1 MAKHGTKQTTYN
13 PEGLGRKSTSVSHH
27 HLHLFCCRKSL
38 PSPFT
43 AYGYTDKAQKAKV
56 QDRFFSDAITGS
68 NLRAYRNRGVL
79 AELVLDPTS
88 NTHKEGKLVLPQKLN
103 VKFRNSSHKT
113 NMHKECS
120 H

>member
-56 QDRFFSDAITGS
+56 QDRFFFRCHHWEQFESI
-68 NLRAYRNRGVL
+68 VL

-88 NTHKEGKLVLPQKLN
+88 NTHKEGKLVFPQKLN

-113 NMHKECS
+113 KLHKECS